1 MKVDAI
7 LILWRRFWADRRGNI
22 AMIAALSILGL
33 VGSAGLGI
41 DYYNALAAKTRLD
54 LASDAAAIAAI
65 NAAQSYIEANSA
77 TQTDPALSTAAEAA
91 GEAQALR
98 VFNSNAGSTAKIAA
112 IPTITISRTGQTFNA
127 TITYQATSQN
137 AFGPI
142 FGVKQINISGTSA
155 SSLTMGKYLDF
166 YLLLDVSGSM
176 GLPATT
182 AGQTQLAAISPDM
195 KNVYPGGCVFAC
207 HFSQKMC
214 TTIAKPSTEQACQG
228 YNLAQS
234 NNIELRAAAVGS
246 AVQSL
251 LSTAT
256 ATETITN
263 QYRVGL
269 YPFISQMGTLHALSN
284 NLTAAQ
290 TAAGTLGSLLDTGQ
304 STTAYG
310 SGGTHFENAIPS
322 LNTLITT
329 VGTGSAASSPQP
341 FVFLVTDGADNNQ
354 YYTTSSNSWTGSQ
367 PQNMDPTLCTPL
379 KNRGITVAVLYIPYP
394 PITNPNPNFANNEDG
409 KVNAIIPDIPT
420 ELQQCASP
428 GFYFSASTPQDIT
441 NAMQAM
447 FAQSLAAARLTQ

>member
-1 MKVDAI
+1 MKVNAI
-7 LILWRRFWADRRGNI
+7 LILWRRFRADRRGNI

-91 GEAQALR
+91 GQAQAQK
-98 VFNSNAGSTAKIAA
+98 VFYSNAGSTANIVAT
-112 IPTITISRTGQTFNA
+112 PTITMSRTGQTFNA

-142 FGVKQINISGTSA
+142 FGVKQINITGTSA

-182 AGQTQLAAISPDM
+182 AGQTQLAAISPDN

-214 TTIAKPSTEQACQG
+214 TTIAKPSTTQACQG

-269 YPFISQMGTLHALSN
+269 YPFISQMGTLYALSN
-284 NLTAAQ
+284 Q
-290 TAAGTLGSLLDTGQ
+290 FD
-304 STTAYG
+304 
-310 SGGTHFENAIPS
+310 
-322 LNTLITT
+322 
-329 VGTGSAASSPQP
+329 GSA
-341 FVFLVTDGADNNQ
+341 
-354 YYTTSSNSWTGSQ
+354 
-367 PQNMDPTLCTPL
+367 
-379 KNRGITVAVLYIPYP
+379 NRGWNSRQLARYRSVDDGIRQRRYP
-394 PITNPNPNFANNEDG
+394 FRKCHSIAQYTYHNGRDG
-409 KVNAIIPDIPT
+409 VGRVIAT
-420 ELQQCASP
+420 A
-428 GFYFSASTPQDIT
+428 F
-441 NAMQAM
+441 
-447 FAQSLAAARLTQ
+447 RLSGD

>member
-1 MKVDAI
+1 MKVNAI
-7 LILWRRFWADRRGNI
+7 LILWRRFRADRRGNI

-91 GEAQALR
+91 GEAQALK

-112 IPTITISRTGQTFNA
+112 TPTITISRTGQTFNA
-127 TITYQATSQN
+127 TITYHATSQN

-142 FGVKQINISGTSA
+142 FGVKQINITGTSA

-182 AGQTQLAAISPDM
+182 AGQTQLAAISPDN

-214 TTIAKPSTEQACQG
+214 TTIAKPSTAQACQG
-228 YNLAQS
+228 YILAQS

-246 AVQSL
+246 AVQSHSHGHRNDHQPIPRWS
-251 LSTAT
+251 LS
-256 ATETITN
+256 IHFTN
-263 QYRVGL
+263 GYALCAFEQFDGSANRGRNARQLARYRSVDDGLRQRGYPFRKCHSIAQYTYHNGRYRV
-269 YPFISQMGTLHALSN
+269 
-284 NLTAAQ
+284 
-290 TAAGTLGSLLDTGQ
+290 
-304 STTAYG
+304 
-310 SGGTHFENAIPS
+310 
-322 LNTLITT
+322 
-329 VGTGSAASSPQP
+329 
-341 FVFLVTDGADNNQ
+341 
-354 YYTTSSNSWTGSQ
+354 
-367 PQNMDPTLCTPL
+367 
-379 KNRGITVAVLYIPYP
+379 
-394 PITNPNPNFANNEDG
+394 
-409 KVNAIIPDIPT
+409 
-420 ELQQCASP
+420 
-428 GFYFSASTPQDIT
+428 
-441 NAMQAM
+441 
-447 FAQSLAAARLTQ
+447 